1 MSASAPSSSSQA
13 SAQTSGKISVQNSD
27 ERGPTDQ
34 RSTARSSRFAG
45 QVALITGSS
54 RGIGAGIARYL
65 ATEGARVVVTYS
77 SNPEAARNVTA
88 SLPGS
93 GHICLP
99 LQVGDEASVESA
111 FTEIMTTCGRLDFLV
126 NNAGITKDQ
135 LLLRMKAEDFD
146 KVIETNLRGVFL
158 CTRAAAK
165 VMLKA
170 KSGAIVNITSV
181 IGQTGNP
188 GQANYAASKGGVEAF
203 TKSVA
208 QELAS
213 RQIRVNCIAP
223 GFIATEMTDVL
234 SDQQK
239 QAILDRVPLKS
250 MGDVNDIAAAVS
262 FLLSSDSKYITGHT
276 LSVNGG
282 LYM

>member
-1 MSASAPSSSSQA
+1 MAAL
-13 SAQTSGKISVQNSD
+13 
-27 ERGPTDQ
+27 
-34 RSTARSSRFAG
+34 STRFAN
-45 QVALITGSS
+45 QTALVTGSS
-54 RGIGAGIARYL
+54 RGIGAAIAARL
-65 ATEGARVVVTYS
+65 AQDGARVAVTYS
-77 SNPEAARNVTA
+77 SNPEAAKKVVD
-88 SLPGS
+88 SLPGT
-93 GHICLP
+93 GHFS
-99 LQVGDEASVESA
+99 LQLNVGDEASVDKSFAEVV
-111 FTEIMTTCGRLDFLV
+111 EKLGKIDFLV

-146 KVIETNLRGVFL
+146 RVIETNLRGVFL

-165 VMLKA
+165 LMLKA

-213 RQIRVNCIAP
+213 RQIRVNCVAP
-223 GFIATEMTDVL
+223 GFIVTEMTDVL
-234 SDQQK
+234 NDQTK
-239 QAILDRVPLKS
+239 EAILAKVPLKTL
-250 MGDVNDIAAAVS
+250 GDVEDVAAAVS
-262 FLLSSDSKYITGHT
+262 FLLSQEAKYITGHT

-282 LYM
+282 MFM

>member
-1 MSASAPSSSSQA
+1 MSTQKTQIEMAKRF
-13 SAQTSGKISVQNSD
+13 SGK
-27 ERGPTDQ
+27 
-34 RSTARSSRFAG
+34 TAL
-45 QVALITGSS
+45 VTGSS
-54 RGIGAGIARYL
+54 RGIGAGIARRL
-65 ATEGARVVVTYS
+65 AAEGARVAVTYS
-77 SNPEAARNVTA
+77 SNPESAQKVVD

-93 GHICLP
+93 GHFCLQ
-99 LQVGDEASVESA
+99 LHVGDETSVEKA
-111 FTEIMTTCGRLDFLV
+111 FSEVIEKFSQLDYLV

-146 KVIETNLRGVFL
+146 KVLETNLRGVFL

-170 KSGAIVNITSV
+170 KTGAIVNITSV

-208 QELAS
+208 LELAS
-213 RQIRVNCIAP
+213 RQIRVNCVAP
-223 GFIATEMTDVL
+223 GFIATEMTGVL
-234 SDQQK
+234 NDQQK
-239 QAILDRVPLKS
+239 QAILDRVPLRA
-250 MGDVNDIAAAVS
+250 MGDVDDIAGCVS
-262 FLLSSDSKYITGHT
+262 FLLSSESKYITGHT

>member
-1 MSASAPSSSSQA
+1 MAGLSA
-13 SAQTSGKISVQNSD
+13 
-27 ERGPTDQ
+27 
-34 RSTARSSRFAG
+34 RFAN
-45 QVALITGSS
+45 QTALVTGSS
-54 RGIGAGIARYL
+54 RGIGAAIAARL
-65 ATEGARVVVTYS
+65 AGDGARVAVTYS
-77 SNPEAARNVTA
+77 SNPDSAKKVVD

-93 GHICLP
+93 GHICLQ
-99 LQVGDEASVESA
+99 LNVGDEPSVEKS
-111 FTEIMTTCGRLDFLV
+111 FTEVMEKFGKIDFLV

-146 KVIETNLRGVFL
+146 RVIETNLRGVFL
-158 CTRAAAK
+158 CTRQAAK
-165 VMLKA
+165 LMLKA

-213 RQIRVNCIAP
+213 RQIRVNCVAP
-223 GFIATEMTDVL
+223 GFIVTEMTDVL
-234 SDQQK
+234 NDQTK
-239 QAILDRVPLKS
+239 EAILAKVPLKTL
-250 MGDVNDIAAAVS
+250 GAVEDVAAAVS
-262 FLLSSDSKYITGHT
+262 FLLSQEAKYITGHT

-282 LYM
+282 MFM

>member
-1 MSASAPSSSSQA
+1 MSL
-13 SAQTSGKISVQNSD
+13 K
-27 ERGPTDQ
+27 
-34 RSTARSSRFAG
+34 FAG
-45 QVALITGSS
+45 QTALVTGSS
-54 RGIGAGIARYL
+54 RGIGATIAQRL
-65 ATEGARVVVTYS
+65 ARDGARVAVTYS
-77 SNPEAARNVTA
+77 SNPDSAQKVLA

-93 GHICLP
+93 GHIA
-99 LQVGDEASVESA
+99 LQLHVGDEASVEKTFA
-111 FTEIMTTCGRLDFLV
+111 ECAEKFGKIDFLV

-146 KVIETNLRGVFL
+146 RVIETNLKGVFL

-165 VMLKA
+165 LMLKA

-213 RQIRVNCIAP
+213 RQIRVNCVAP
-223 GFIATEMTDVL
+223 GFIVTDMTDVL
-234 SDQQK
+234 SDETK
-239 QAILDRVPLKS
+239 NAILAKVPLKTL
-250 MGDVNDIAAAVS
+250 GDTEDIAAAVS
-262 FLLSSDSKYITGHT
+262 FLLSQDAKYITGHT

-282 LYM
+282 MFM